1 MEASPEKL
9 HVTVCLCRHTHPRSV
24 QFTSPCQNRQ
34 TMSASRVSLGFP
46 EHRWSAV
53 KEREKERE
61 RERERE
67 IERESERGCG
77 IVAALLGRFRF
88 VMGKTIA

>member
-1 MEASPEKL
+1 
-9 HVTVCLCRHTHPRSV
+9 
-24 QFTSPCQNRQ
+24 
-34 TMSASRVSLGFP
+34 MSASQVSLGFP
-46 EHRWSAV
+46 EHCCSAV
-53 KEREKERE
+53 NEREKEREERE

-67 IERESERGCG
+67 RETREREGERGCG